1 MCGRFQF
8 SAEESEEIRKIIE
21 EVQQNLMAEVR
32 TGEIFPTNLSPVLG
46 WENGK
51 QKPHLYKWGF
61 PKFRGSGVIIN
72 ARAETI
78 LEKPMFRKSMEERRC
93 IVPVSYTHL
102 ATHRKLNTYGVKTI
116 GDLAKADVNFL
127 RLVFG
132 KVGEMLWAFANGLD
146 HSPVT
151 NIGAK
156 SLIKSIGNSTTA
168 PRDITVSYTHLDVYK
183 RQGDGDVL

>member
-21 EVQQNLMAEVR
+21 EVQQNLKAEVR
-32 TGEIFPTNLSPVLG
+32 TGEIFPTNLSPILG

-93 IVPVSYTHL
+93 IVPSSGFFEWSQDEKKQKYLFRRPGETELYL
-102 ATHRKLNTYGVKTI
+102 AGIYNTFQGTPCFVILTTAANKSV
-116 GDLAKADVNFL
+116 ADVHSRMPVIVPKDGL
-127 RLVFG
+127 QSWTADFG
-132 KVGEMLWAFANGLD
+132 AAMQIANGRQPALY
-146 HSPVT
+146 
-151 NIGAK
+151 K
-156 SLIKSIGNSTTA
+156 K
-168 PRDITVSYTHLDVYK
+168 TV
-183 RQGDGDVL
+183 